1 MVVLKN
7 NIITVRHRFAQ
18 RLKFRNKYGYGVHSP
33 FMFNFVMKVLRGKDH
48 SFDTIIFN
56 KKLFSNKK
64 KYFLMVLRL
73 VNYYNP
79 NKITIRGD
87 FYNEIADYIDTAWP
101 KRYLNVN
108 NIDGIDLFY
117 ALKDSA
123 LYAVISK
130 LIILRK
136 NSHTLEGVCDFIN
149 SEEFKN
155 NKLRVCIL
163 IENINKNSYN
173 HNLWLKLKNLATVTV
188 DMSRYGLL
196 LFDNNIQK
204 GYYSVHL

>member
-1 MVVLKN
+1 MIVLKK

-48 SFDTIIFN
+48 SFDTIILSQRLSRN
-56 KKLFSNKK
+56 KRKYIIMMLKLT
-64 KYFLMVLRL
+64 
-73 VNYYNP
+73 NYYKP
-79 NKITIRGD
+79 DKIIIRGD
-87 FYNEIADYIDTAWP
+87 FYNEIANYIDAAWP
-101 KRYLNVN
+101 KRYLNIESTLGLN
-108 NIDGIDLFY
+108 LFY
-117 ALKDSA
+117 SLKDSSSSA
-123 LYAVISK
+123 LFSK

-136 NSHTLEGVCDFIN
+136 NSSTQEDICDFIN
-149 SEEFKN
+149 SDEFKN

-173 HNLWLKLKNLATVTV
+173 HNLWLKLKKIATVTV